1 MDTIVSSFL
10 TSLFPLYFP
19 EIQVLPFT
27 FGAAIALL
35 LIVVLLVLSG
45 YMSSSEVAFFSLS
58 PQNIHEVRN
67 SNTPTDQKLLTLLS
81 ESEKLLATIL
91 IGNNIVNIS
100 IVLLSNYWV
109 RLTFDF
115 GEAESMRFIVQT
127 IALTFI
133 LLLFG
138 EIIPK
143 VYAQNNPLAF
153 SRFSTKIMYPLHRL
167 LSPLSKLLIKIS
179 SSLDKK
185 TSKQYSLSVDDLSK
199 AVELTIDQT
208 EEESKLIGEIIKFHA
223 KTANEIM
230 LPRVDMVSV
239 DYSWTFTEVL
249 AFILEAGYSRIPVFQ
264 GTQDDIKGILYIKDC
279 IPYAQETDEFNWHRL
294 IREAYFVPENKK
306 IDDLLEEFRSQ
317 RIHISIVVDEY
328 GGTSGLITLEDI
340 LEEIV
345 GEITDEY
352 DEEELLYTRLPDG
365 SLLFEGKTPINDF
378 CRLLDIDPKVFEEI
392 SQEVDTLSGIYL
404 EVKQELPR
412 VGAFAE
418 YAGFRFEITKLEKY
432 RIMQMRITLPK
443 EYTDNPQ

>member
-1 MDTIVSSFL
+1 MDTIVPSLFSSFL
-10 TSLFPLYFP
+10 SLTVPKV
-19 EIQVLPFT
+19 EILPFT
-27 FGAAIALL
+27 LEAAIALIIIAL
-35 LIVVLLVLSG
+35 LLVLSG
-45 YMSSSEVAFFSLS
+45 YMSSSEAAFFSLS
-58 PQNIHEVRN
+58 PQDIHEIRR
-67 SNTPTDQKLLTLLS
+67 SDTIIDHKLLALLG
-81 ESEKLLATIL
+81 ESERLLATIL
-91 IGNNIVNIS
+91 IGNNVVNLG
-100 IVLLSNYWV
+100 IVLLSDYWV
-109 RLTFDF
+109 RLTFNF
-115 GEAESMRFIVQT
+115 GDAESMRFVVQT

-143 VYAQNNPLAF
+143 VYAQNHPLAF
-153 SRFSTKIMYPLHRL
+153 SRFSTQIMYPLYRF
-167 LSPLSKLLIKIS
+167 LSPLSKGLIKIS
-179 SSLDKK
+179 ASWNKK
-185 TSKQYSLSVDDLSK
+185 KSKQYQLSVDDLSK

-230 LPRVDMVSV
+230 LPRVDMVTI
-239 DYSWTFTEVL
+239 DYNWNFTEVL
-249 AFILEAGYSRIPVFQ
+249 AFIVETGYSRIPVFQ

-279 IPYAQETDEFNWHRL
+279 IPYTHEAADFNWHKL

-352 DEEELLYTRLPDG
+352 DDEELPYTRMPDG
-365 SLLFEGKTPINDF
+365 SLLFEGRTPINDF
-378 CRLLDIDPKVFEEI
+378 CKLLHIDSKVFEEI
-392 SQEVDTLSGIYL
+392 AQEVDTLSGIYL

-412 VGAFAE
+412 LGAYAE
-418 YAGFRFEITKLEKY
+418 YAGFRFEVTKLEKY
-432 RIMQMRITLPK
+432 RIMQMRIILPK
-443 EYTDNPQ
+443 EYTEKA

>member
-1 MDTIVSSFL
+1 MDTTVSSFFSSFL
-10 TSLFPLYFP
+10 TLRFP
-19 EIQVLPFT
+19 EIEVLPFT
-27 FGAAIALL
+27 IGAVVT
-35 LIVVLLVLSG
+35 LILIIILLVLSG

-58 PQNIHEVRN
+58 PQDIHEVRN
-67 SNTPTDQKLLTLLS
+67 GNTPNDQKLLSLLS

-109 RLTFDF
+109 RLTFNF
-115 GEAESMRFIVQT
+115 GEAESVRFIIQT

-153 SRFSTKIMYPLHRL
+153 SRFSSRIMYPIHRF
-167 LSPLSKLLIKIS
+167 LSPLSRLLIKLS
-179 SSLDKK
+179 STLDRRTNKP
-185 TSKQYSLSVDDLSK
+185 YSLSVDDLSK

-223 KTANEIM
+223 KTASEIM
-230 LPRVDMVSV
+230 IPRVDMVSV
-239 DYSWTFTEVL
+239 DYSWNFTEVL

-279 IPYAQETDEFNWHRL
+279 IPYAHETEDFNWHRL

-317 RIHISIVVDEY
+317 HIHISIVVDEY

-378 CRLLDIDPKVFEEI
+378 CRLLDIDPKIFEEI

-412 VGAFAE
+412 MGSFAE
-418 YAGFRFEITKLEKY
+418 YAGFRFEVTKLEKY

-443 EYTDNPQ
+443 EYAAPPQ